1 MKVLNNVFIEVRDAK
16 TKEVV
21 DTREMHNLMTT
32 NGLNWVRDLM
42 GGTETRAT
50 KIALGRGETAPTAS
64 DTALDIQVWG
74 IGNQGVIDRRIATAQ
89 KMTHKIFLGSE
100 DANGNVLSEAGLFR
114 GTLLLARTLISP
126 PLTKSDAVELTIA
139 HEITV
144 S

>member
-1 MKVLNNVFIEVRDAK
+1 MKVSNNVFVEIRDAK

-21 DTREMHNLMTT
+21 DTRAMHNLMTT

-50 KIALGRGETAPTAS
+50 KIALGTGTATPSAS
-64 DTALDIQVWG
+64 DTALASQVWG
-74 IGNQGVIDRRIATAQ
+74 TGTEGLIDRRVATSA
-89 KMTHKIFLGSE
+89 KMTYKIFLGAD
-100 DANGNVLSEAGLFR
+100 DANGNTLGEEGLFR
-114 GTLLLARTLISP
+114 GTLMIARSLISP
-126 PLTKSDAVELTIA
+126 TIAKTDAVELTIS